1 MRTALGIRG
10 EAWPPIALAL
20 ATLAA
25 YAGVRDH
32 AFLNFDDPQ
41 YVSENAIVLAG
52 LSARGLRW
60 ALTTSHFANW
70 SPLTWISLM
79 LDSELFGARAGPRL
93 VENAVLHAGAALAL
107 YAALRRATGA
117 RGRSLVVAGLFALH
131 PLHVE
136 SVAWVSSRKD
146 VLSALFWMLAMNAHV
161 GWGERGRWWSYAW
174 LLLFTALGLA
184 AKSVVATLPFVLL
197 LLDGWPLG
205 RLRLPGA
212 PASPRAVPLRRLVLE
227 KLPLVALGVA
237 TLILTLHAQRE
248 GGALVDLARLPFGAR
263 LANAV
268 RSYALYLVGA
278 FWPANLAA
286 FYPIPADLLDAP
298 AARWELAL
306 AALLLVGLSAVAI
319 ASIRRRPWL
328 AVGWLWY
335 LGVLIPMI
343 GLVQI
348 GRQAMADRYS
358 YLPLVGIFLAATWAA
373 EETARRTR
381 SPRWLAPLGAVIVLA
396 ACAGATLQ
404 QVGYWRDSVTL
415 FERTLAVT
423 ADNAIAHNNLG
434 AALASSGRTD
444 EAVAEFDAA
453 VRLDPNYTRARE
465 NLALALDRLGRIDE
479 ATSVFQ
485 SILALDP
492 NRASAHF
499 GLAHLALEMGDP
511 ASAVPEYEAGL
522 AADPDNAIARSNLGL
537 ALLQLGKPDE
547 AAAQL
552 SEAVRR
558 DPMRVDA
565 RVHLAEALL
574 AMGRPED
581 ALEQARAALELAPED
596 AALRSELGLV
606 LARLESSATGSAR
619 PSR

>member
-373 EETARRTR
+373 AEAASRARA
-381 SPRWLAPLGAVIVLA
+381 PRWVLPLGAAIALA
-396 ACAGATLQ
+396 ACGGATWR
-404 QVGYWRDSVTL
+404 QVRFWRDSVTL
-415 FERTLAVT
+415 FEHILAVT
-423 ADNAIAHNNLG
+423 ERNPVAHNNLG
-434 AALASSGRTD
+434 AALASLGRND
-444 EAVAEFDAA
+444 EAVAHFETALG
-453 VRLDPNYTRARE
+453 LDPEYTRARE
-465 NLALALDRLGRIDE
+465 NLALALDRLGRVEE
-479 ATSVFQ
+479 AASQFR
-485 SILALDP
+485 SIQALDP
-492 NRASAHF
+492 GRASGHF
-499 GLAHLALEMGDP
+499 GLAHIHLETGEF

-522 AADPDNAIARSNLGL
+522 AIASDNAVARANLGL
-537 ALLQLGKPDE
+537 ALVQLDRLDE

-552 SEAVRR
+552 AEAVR
-558 DPMRVDA
+558 
-565 RVHLAEALL
+565 
-574 AMGRPED
+574 
-581 ALEQARAALELAPED
+581 LAPERAEFRD
-596 AALRSELGLV
+596 QLAAVR
-606 LARLESSATGSAR
+606 ARLGRGAGAAQQLGRGGATASPPR
-619 PSR
+619 